1 MVRPIVDE
9 QKIQSLNS
17 IPIEDLRPEF
27 VQQSVTLRN
36 KIINGMIP
44 KKINGSLID
53 GATWMELAQQYVHAI
68 NDGTVPSIESSWTY
82 ICKQKAQ

>member
-9 QKIQSLNS
+9 KKIQTLNS

-27 VQQSVTLRN
+27 VQQSFALRN

-44 KKINGSLID
+44 KKING
-53 GATWMELAQQYVHAI
+53 
-68 NDGTVPSIESSWTY
+68 
-82 ICKQKAQ
+82 

>member
-1 MVRPIVDE
+1 MQYLERALQGKTGKESDEIKDQLRKYFPTRDCCTMVRPIVDE

-27 VQQSVTLRN
+27 VQQSFALRN

-44 KKINGSLID
+44 KKINGS
-53 GATWMELAQQYVHAI
+53 
-68 NDGTVPSIESSWTY
+68 
-82 ICKQKAQ
+82 